1 MSASTFL
8 TPVTGGRMSGQ
19 IVAQISDLIRQGK
32 LTPGDR
38 LPAERELVNTF
49 GVSRV
54 TVRDA
59 LRVLEVMGLVEIRV
73 GSAGGAFVTTP
84 SPDVIG
90 ETLSNLLV
98 MRSFT
103 PEQIAEVRLVI
114 ELGIFDLVV
123 ERITDEDLA
132 ELRQMCADS
141 KQRLKSGEYDT
152 HLSMEFHRRL
162 AGAAHNPAITMLSES
177 FSGPLAMTAMRAKEV
192 RRNAHKKTVDE
203 HTEIIEALAA
213 GEADQARATLIA
225 HLLRG
230 RTAAI
235 GTDRL
240 LRRDVT
246 TG

>member
-1 MSASTFL
+1 VSVSSFL

-19 IVAQISDLIRQGK
+19 IVRQISDLIRQGQ

-38 LPAERELVNTF
+38 LPAERELVTTF

-84 SPDVIG
+84 STGVIG
-90 ETLSNLLV
+90 ETLSNLLL
-98 MRSFT
+98 MSSYE

-114 ELGIFDLVV
+114 ELGIFDLVA
-123 ERITDEDLA
+123 ERITEEDIA
-132 ELRQMCADS
+132 ELRELCRRAKTKLDE
-141 KQRLKSGEYDT
+141 GEYDT
-152 HLSMEFHRRL
+152 NLSMAFHSRL
-162 AGAAHNPAITMLSES
+162 AAAAHNPAISMLSES

-192 RRNAHKKTVDE
+192 RRNAHKKTVQE
-203 HTEIIEALAA
+203 HTKIVNALASGDTDA
-213 GEADQARATLIA
+213 ARSTLID

-230 RTAAI
+230 RDAAD
-235 GTDRL
+235 GTHRL
-240 LRRDVT
+240 LGRPS
-246 TG
+246 